1 MHVINKISHPFPPSN
16 LRFGLPISATK
27 ESAPFSQTPRNPP
40 ANLQQESSLDANG
53 MREYEAT
60 EALGI
65 GKIGAEEL
73 EDSQTEEE
81 GRTAWRFGEKES
93 GSELGHGVS
102 MCAGVDDVEISMG
115 RQS

>member
-1 MHVINKISHPFPPSN
+1 
-16 LRFGLPISATK
+16 LRRRENACDKQDLSPLSAIQ
-27 ESAPFSQTPRNPP
+27 P
-40 ANLQQESSLDANG
+40 QESSLDANG